1 MTNPLKYAETPE
13 EISDA
18 TASLIINAIQEDRK
32 ERAKTKR
39 ICVICACVS
48 LVSALIFACVFG
60 LFSAG
65 MTIDTSTTTTTTTA
79 TTQTGEGDTVQFN
92 NVKGNMSIGS
102 ES

>member
-18 TASLIINAIQEDRK
+18 TAALIINAIQEDRK

-60 LFSAG
+60 LFASG
-65 MTIDTSTTTTTTTA
+65 MTIDTSTTTTTTT
-79 TTQTGEGDTVQFN
+79 TTQTGEGDGIQFN
-92 NVKGNMSIGS
+92 NVEGDMNFGGG
-102 ES
+102 E